1 MRNKN
6 VLAVVALTAF
16 AAVCFLLTVSSASG
30 QQAGSVEFALRV
42 TPTSG
47 QAEPV
52 RGMTVFLLRK
62 SFADIQKEAAAAEPA
77 PDMNAFI
84 DKLEVSA
91 EMKAWMKKH
100 QRVDLSGPEF
110 PKQLAPDD
118 ILTVPEFSKAF
129 SDRNSGDRT
138 IRLPVAKYLKTDP
151 KKYPD
156 KYALELKEY
165 HDELRHFIETH
176 PETLESLDIALDEV
190 KLNPGPRWQHLQME
204 RTARVHRHTMDLAG
218 TVYLAASTDTDLD
231 GHGRFAGVGPGEY
244 WLSTLET
251 EAIAGDARVR
261 WDFPVNVSA
270 GKTAAVQLSNVNG
283 VEIASHE

>member
-1 MRNKN
+1 MRNQNK
-6 VLAVVALTAF
+6 LAGVASAAF
-16 AAVCFLLTVSSASG
+16 VAVCFLLTVPGVSG
-30 QQAGSVEFALRV
+30 QQTGSVEFALRV

-52 RGMTVFLLRK
+52 RGMTIFLLRK
-62 SFADIQKEAAAAEPA
+62 SFAEIRKETEAAEPA

-84 DKLEVSA
+84 DKLEVSP
-91 EMKAWMKKH
+91 ELRAWMKKH
-100 QRVDLSGPEF
+100 QRVELSGPEF
-110 PKQLAPDD
+110 PKQLTPDD
-118 ILTVPEFSKAF
+118 VLNIPEFSKAF

-138 IRLPVAKYLKTDP
+138 IRLPDAKYLKTDP

-204 RTARVHRHTMDLAG
+204 RTARVHRRTMELAG
-218 TVYLAASTDTDLD
+218 TVYLAATTDTDLD

-251 EAIAGDARVR
+251 EAISGDAHVR

-270 GKTAAVQLSNVNG
+270 GKTAAVQLSNLNG